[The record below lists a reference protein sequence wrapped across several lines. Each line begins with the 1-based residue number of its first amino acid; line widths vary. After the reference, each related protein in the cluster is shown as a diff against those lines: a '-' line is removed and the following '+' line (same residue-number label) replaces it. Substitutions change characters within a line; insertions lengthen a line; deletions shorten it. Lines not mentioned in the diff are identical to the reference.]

1 MSSTEK
7 LIHGLYSVWSV
18 NVKNFALC
26 HSSLVSQYLL
36 LQSNT
41 SPALYWPVL
50 KNNYAAVKYREK
62 YVFHLGNQ
70 AQVGSIFF
78 SH

>member
-18 NVKNFALC
+18 NVKNFAPC

-36 LQSNT
+36 LQSNI

-50 KNNYAAVKYREK
+50 KNNYAAVK
-62 YVFHLGNQ
+62 
-70 AQVGSIFF
+70 
-78 SH
+78 